1 LHFSKQLNMPAKLDI
16 HRLEEAASKLRA
28 LAHPMRV
35 AIIELL
41 DKNKE
46 LNVTHI
52 YETLDIEQATASHHL
67 NILKNKGVLSSRREG
82 KNTFYSIRP
91 DSILQ
96 IIECVTRCENR

>member
-1 LHFSKQLNMPAKLDI
+1 MPSKLDI
-16 HRLEEAASKLRA
+16 NRLEEAAAKLRA

-41 DKNKE
+41 DREKE
-46 LNVTHI
+46 LNVTTI
-52 YETLDIEQATASHHL
+52 YEALAIEQATASHHL
-67 NILKNKGVLSSRREG
+67 NILKNKGVLNSRRDG

-96 IIECVTRCENR
+96 IIECVTRCDNR